1 MAPGQNGTLPRL
13 TAETTRRQASSNFFG
28 VSGVMGFNS
37 LASYAGACDYQTY
50 RKMSR
55 DPTLALA
62 RAMAKLPILGA
73 SHSFEADDGVPDQVV
88 ETVQKAVD
96 GIWGDLVE
104 VLLWALEYGWKSG
117 ELIWEN
123 TAAGLVPVR
132 FKPLA
137 VDTTC
142 ILVDA
147 DTGSYLGV
155 RQGDADLRWGK
166 SVYFGN
172 EVEDQ
177 NYYGVSR
184 HENVRQLVWGPWQD
198 LMTKLHTYFAKG
210 AGVIPIVRYP
220 IGEGADESGANDD
233 NFKRARDISE
243 NLSAARGICY
253 PTEIS
258 NAMIDAAI
266 KGAKIDDMQAWT
278 IDFLEAR
285 AGHGDEFLGSARYLD
300 SLKMRGWLVPER
312 AGIEGQNGT
321 KAEAEVHGD
330 VGVGVAEQT
339 HQAICR
345 AVSRQVVDPI
355 LVYNFGPQM
364 RGKVRIVAA
373 PMVDDARALVRDIVK
388 SVLTNPAA
396 IDVLLSSTDFDAML
410 DQTGIP
416 KGEQVV
422 DAAALLQGHGANA
435 PADPNAP
442 KPGPGGPPKP
452 PAPKTPADQRK
463 EIAASMERIHAALM
477 RGGNGTRR
485 TIIAS
490 DGPHK
495 WACAYAP
502 LPQPQA
508 AAVLALGRRIPDDQ
522 LASDGRETEPHVTI
536 KYGIGADDPEA
547 VRAIV
552 EASPPIKVVFGAAS
566 VFANDEYDVLKFD
579 VWSDGLS
586 RLNDAIDRAV
596 PHVDTHDWYQPHAT
610 VAYLKPGTGQLYAG
624 DKSLEGQEAV
634 IDRVV
639 FSDRAGRKTVMML
652 KGPTAPA
659 PEADDPAPED

>member
-1 MAPGQNGTLPRL
+1 MAPGTNGTLPRL
-13 TAETTRRQASSNFFG
+13 TTETTRRQARPLLVGSAFGFGSNIG
-28 VSGVMGFNS
+28 PGYG
-37 LASYAGACDYQTY
+37 DYQTY

-62 RAMAKLPILGA
+62 RAMAKLPIMGA
-73 SHSFEADDGVPDQVV
+73 THSFKADDDVPDHVV
-88 ETVQKAVD
+88 EMVQKAVD
-96 GIWGDLVE
+96 AQWCDLVE
-104 VLLWALEYGWKSG
+104 TLLWSLEYGWKSA
-117 ELIWEN
+117 ELIWDN
-123 TAAGLVPVR
+123 TPDGLVPVR
-132 FKPLA
+132 VKPLA
-137 VDTTC
+137 VDNTR

-155 RQGDADLRWGK
+155 RQGNADLRWGK
-166 SVYFGN
+166 SVYYGN

-184 HENVRQLVWGPWQD
+184 HENVRELVWGPWRD
-198 LMTKLHTYFAKG
+198 LMSKLHTYFAKG
-210 AGVIPIVRYP
+210 AGVTPIVRFP
-220 IGEGADESGANDD
+220 IGEGQDESGANDD
-233 NFKRARDISE
+233 NFKRAQTLIQE
-243 NLSAARGICY
+243 LSAAHGVCF

-258 NAMIDAAI
+258 NAMIDAARG
-266 KGAKIDDMQAWT
+266 GAKIDDMQSWA
-278 IDFLEAR
+278 IEFLEAR
-285 AGHGDEFLGSARYLD
+285 AGHGDEFVNAARYLD

-312 AGIEGQNGT
+312 AGTEGQMGT
-321 KAEAEVHGD
+321 KAEAETHGD

-339 HQAICR
+339 HQGICR

-355 LVYNFGPQM
+355 LVFNFGAAM
-364 RGKVRIVAA
+364 KGKVRIVAT
-373 PMVDDARALVRDIVK
+373 PMVDDARTLVRDIVK
-388 SVLTNPAA
+388 SVLTNPASVD
-396 IDVLLSSTDFDAML
+396 ILLSSTDFDSML
-410 DQTGIP
+410 DQTGVP

-422 DAAALLQGHGANA
+422 DPASLLPGAQPPPA
-435 PADPNAP
+435 PNGVPP
-442 KPGPGGPPKP
+442 KPGVPQP
-452 PAPKTPADQRK
+452 PKTPAAQQK

-477 RGGNGTRR
+477 RGGTTRR
-485 TIIAS
+485 MVRLS

-502 LPQPQA
+502 LPEPQA
-508 AAVLALGRRIPDDQ
+508 STILRLGASIPDAQ

-536 KYGIGADDPEA
+536 KYGIGSDDPEA

-552 EASPPIKVVFGAAS
+552 EASPPIKVVFGQAS
-566 VFANDEYDVLKFD
+566 VFASDEYDVLKFD
-579 VWSDGLS
+579 VWSEGLG

-639 FSDRAGRKTVMML
+639 FSDRAGRKAVMML
-652 KGPTAPA
+652 KGPTAPE
-659 PEADDPAPED
+659 PEADDPAAED